1 LAITDCQIGRTIGA
15 GEEMV
20 EYATAGIDEN
30 MFISKYKLKLP
41 SKEELTKWLKD
52 QVEELEP

>member
-1 LAITDCQIGRTIGA
+1 
-15 GEEMV
+15 MV
-20 EYATAGIDEN
+20 EYATTGIDEN

-41 SKEELTKWLKD
+41 SKEELTKWLKY

>member
-1 LAITDCQIGRTIGA
+1 
-15 GEEMV
+15 MV

-30 MFISKYKLKLP
+30 MFISKYKLKLR
-41 SKEELTKWLKD
+41 SKEELTKWLKY